1 MNTRAVTQKYRLNK
15 WTDIIRECRSSGQTV
30 TAWCTEHDI
39 NPKSYYY
46 WLKKVRL
53 AACEALTP
61 INSENSLIVP
71 IDISTQTT
79 HSNSEIKSMSSDIVI
94 RIGSITLVNAGINL
108 TTRARK
114 KLTHLCAL
122 CRIDS
127 GF

>member
-15 WTDIIRECRSSGQTV
+15 WTDIIRECQSSGQTV

-71 IDISTQTT
+71 IDISTQT
-79 HSNSEIKSMSSDIVI
+79 MFF
-94 RIGSITLVNAGINL
+94 
-108 TTRARK
+108 ARPIS
-114 KLTHLCAL
+114 LFVQ
-122 CRIDS
+122 S
-127 GF
+127 GFCSAPDREFYAL